1 MSSSTTLLRAVLVTG
16 LMAAAMPALAQDT
29 PVPTVAAPTV
39 AQTPAVVE
47 TPTLADAEEAPAAA
61 TPAQAGPAQAAPAEA
76 VPAQTPAAE
85 AAPEAV
91 APAAA
96 PAVTADAPV
105 MPDTP
110 AVADTTAPAD
120 APAQADA
127 VATDV
132 AETATAAPDG
142 AVAEVTNTA
151 ASVEAAA
158 PVDAAAPDDVAAPA
172 AIAPEPP
179 ADTGV
184 AHGLQGHDLSPMG
197 MYRQADIVV
206 KAVMI
211 ALVVSAV
218 LAWIILV
225 AKLLQLA
232 ALRAKAR
239 RVLGIVA
246 HARDLDTAKAQVQ
259 TLRGLSATMVRA
271 ADDEVF
277 ASQDIIAEGLSDG
290 VKERV
295 SSRLG
300 RIEAAAGR
308 KIGQGV
314 GILAS
319 IGSVG
324 PFVGLFGT
332 VWGIMNA
339 FIGIAESQTTN
350 LAVVAPGIAEA
361 LLATAFGLVAA
372 IPAVLIY
379 NGLARAT
386 TGYRALLADLSAA
399 IERLVSRDLDRAAI
413 RAQGN

>member
-1 MSSSTTLLRAVLVTG
+1 MLYPTTLLRAVLVTG
-16 LMAAAMPALAQDT
+16 LMAAAMPALAQDA
-29 PVPTVAAPTV
+29 PAAPTT
-39 AQTPAVVE
+39 APAADAPAVAE
-47 TPTLADAEEAPAAA
+47 TAVPEPVAPETTVAEPVAAEPAAA
-61 TPAQAGPAQAAPAEA
+61 TPAAP
-76 VPAQTPAAE
+76 
-85 AAPEAV
+85 
-91 APAAA
+91 APAATA
-96 PAVTADAPV
+96 PAVTAPEPNEAIAPEAAPATEAVTATEAATAPEVAPEAPV
-105 MPDTP
+105 AETAAEAATETAAETAPVAN
-110 AVADTTAPAD
+110 AVAEDVPPAAD
-120 APAQADA
+120 APADDP
-127 VATDV
+127 AT
-132 AETATAAPDG
+132 ETPAPD
-142 AVAEVTNTA
+142 
-151 ASVEAAA
+151 S
-158 PVDAAAPDDVAAPA
+158 
-172 AIAPEPP
+172 AI
-179 ADTGV
+179 D
-184 AHGLQGHDLSPMG
+184 HGLQGHDLSPMG

-211 ALVVSAV
+211 ALVVAAI
-218 LAWIILV
+218 LAWVILV

-232 ALRAKAR
+232 AVRAKAR
-239 RVLGIVA
+239 KVLGVVSRA
-246 HARDLDTAKAQVQ
+246 SDLESAKAALLS
-259 TLRGLSATMVRA
+259 TKGLPATMVRA
-271 ADDEVF
+271 AGDEVA
-277 ASQDIIAEGLSDG
+277 ASQDIIAEGLSEG

-372 IPAVLIY
+372 IPAVMIY

-413 RAQGN
+413 RAHQGN